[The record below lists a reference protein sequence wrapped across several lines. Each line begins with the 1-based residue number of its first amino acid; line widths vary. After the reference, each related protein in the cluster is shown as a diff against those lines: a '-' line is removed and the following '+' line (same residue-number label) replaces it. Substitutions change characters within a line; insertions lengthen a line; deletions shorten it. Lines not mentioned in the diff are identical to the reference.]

1 MAGEDRGK
9 QRCDEGP
16 GICSVILTMISIILV
31 VATLPFSLLFV
42 VKGREHYSDK
52 QFTGRTSPLNNNFYF
67 LFLISK
73 QLSFKL
79 TTFCCS
85 KLKHVHNLTPFFPL
99 YSIAKVNQGS
109 IATLRPSAI
118 VPQKQN
124 VCQFKRHRFVENLAN
139 FLGSNGNL
147 ILKNFL

>member
-85 KLKHVHNLTPFFPL
+85 KLR
-99 YSIAKVNQGS
+99 IKVKQPKNNVINNRNQIS
-109 IATLRPSAI
+109 EKDNQNTDPCMKVVQVRP
-118 VPQKQN
+118 N
-124 VCQFKRHRFVENLAN
+124 V
-139 FLGSNGNL
+139 
-147 ILKNFL
+147 